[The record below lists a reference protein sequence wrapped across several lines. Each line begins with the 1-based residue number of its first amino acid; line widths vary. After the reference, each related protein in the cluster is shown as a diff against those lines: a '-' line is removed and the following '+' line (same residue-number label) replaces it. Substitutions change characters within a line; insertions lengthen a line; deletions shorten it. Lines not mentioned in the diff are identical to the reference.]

1 MKVQSS
7 RMEFVSYK
15 QGFRDPW
22 PLPLSDSE
30 KSASQKRIF
39 TQSCWQP
46 DLTFPASRTV
56 RDKFLLFI
64 SPWYFVIAA
73 RKDQDRRGVA
83 LHFRH
88 KKVDLKDSQGEDK

>member
-83 LHFRH
+83 LYFRH